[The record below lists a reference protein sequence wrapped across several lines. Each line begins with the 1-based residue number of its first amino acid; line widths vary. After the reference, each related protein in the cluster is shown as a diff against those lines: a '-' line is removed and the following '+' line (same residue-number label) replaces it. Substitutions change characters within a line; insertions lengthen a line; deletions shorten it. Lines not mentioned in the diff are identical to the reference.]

1 MEDDLICS
9 LTRQVKEEVIEN
21 YLTERC
27 IVGLQIEDIQKQA
40 DDLKVLASKTGVRL
54 SRLVYLMIHP
64 DMTQKLLRLLKIP
77 PDSPWMPFGDR
88 EFNRGA
94 RFIRVRAFTDKG
106 KFKKLV
112 WEAYERFHTWMGDYR
127 KAHANL
133 MEECKAV
140 NTNISKFQKNFDL
153 LTILNFLKSMD
164 TSELERKQ
172 YLGGNFTAD
181 EMASID
187 QKLYLPPIMFERF
200 GIPEP
205 LSLPSPEAIE
215 SAFGDLAGEVF
226 RKYEAYVRNLL
237 A

>member
-40 DDLKVLASKTGVRL
+40 EDLKIMASRTGVRL

-64 DMTQKLLRLLKIP
+64 DMTQKLLRLLSIP
-77 PDSPWMPFGDR
+77 PESAWMSFTDR

-94 RFIRVRAFTDKG
+94 RFIRVRAFTDRG
-106 KFKKLV
+106 KFRKLV
-112 WEAYERFHTWMGDYR
+112 WEAYERFYAWMGDYR
-127 KAHANL
+127 KAYVNVV
-133 MEECKAV
+133 EECRAV
-140 NTNISKFQKNFDL
+140 NTNISKFQNNFDL
-153 LTILNFLKSMD
+153 LTILNFLRNMD
-164 TSELERKQ
+164 TGDLERKQ
-172 YLGGNFTAD
+172 FLGENFTAD

-200 GIPEP
+200 GMLEP
-205 LSLPSPEAIE
+205 LSLPAPEAIE
-215 SAFGDLAGEVF
+215 TGLGELAGEVY

-237 A
+237 V